1 MIQLTLRPD
10 AIEGFY
16 AAISYFIDAMAVFK
30 EINMCFLF
38 EKAPANQAI
47 HIFAATTG
55 VDPSGGTASFLVD
68 SPFIDIVSKPDPARR
83 GDNSS
88 ILLSAY
94 SSTLVPLKSL
104 LEHHGEYPL
113 VIEFNVING
122 TNYAVFLRYLSLVKF
137 KQALDNMYVS
147 SQIHLSLISITYGLT
162 PLQYL
167 VVITSVFQSNYPIR
181 LHAQKNGG
189 QNPLANALTI
199 RLLMNSCCSLVY
211 GLPAFYP
218 RVHLPIF
225 AVDASDASSFLRL
238 LRKSSGNS
246 DGNQLSLST
255 SICRTAETEFEQLQ
269 TSIREKVPEVFDL
282 LHCPHTSH
290 AQQLAGLVWG
300 TLATSLLTLMNCPKL
315 LVQVGGTTT
324 KVILDAVITQTKP
337 MLQASVDVDQLASC
351 ITAAQDPEECYC
363 VFDLFTYFQSSLKYA
378 SACMY
383 LQGET
388 ALRSFLDLQTQYP
401 SISYEVVLSASGQ
414 EVLTRNLQNATEIFA
429 SSLPGV
435 ELHVMRR
442 LGPQT
447 YAVVTT
453 KDLVNQFLFA
463 FSGTFCPSSPPTQK
477 DKALINHKQAYDNY
491 TIPSMSMQYMSSGS
505 SGQQLRVNVNP
516 QPINYIHSQSPGVT
530 SVELQLTKSTPQIKE
545 TSPTSMLGVRTPP
558 TPKDGSPIFD
568 NDSVKL
574 MDKTPIYVSQGS
586 PSSKDICVDAS
597 GSIAATCLSNVAQVS
612 IAKTASDS
620 NNMTPFQSAL
630 LTRVKSPS
638 SINQQANS
646 VVSTYL
652 SDCQPEQNLFSYIMG
667 ADSDSGIS
675 GDIEF
680 MMDALL

>member
-1 MIQLTLRPD
+1 MIQLTLRTD
-10 AIEGFY
+10 AIEGLC

-55 VDPSGGTASFLVD
+55 IDPSGGTASFLID
-68 SPFIDIVSKPDPARR
+68 SPFIDIVNTPDPARR

-88 ILLSAY
+88 ILLSVY
-94 SSTLVPLKSL
+94 SSTLVPLKTL

-113 VIEFNVING
+113 VIEFNVVDG
-122 TNYAVFLRYLSLVKF
+122 TSYAVFLRYLSLMKF
-137 KQALDNMYVS
+137 KQAFDSMYVS
-147 SQIHLSLISITYGLT
+147 SQIHLSLISVTYGLT

-167 VVITSVFQSNYPIR
+167 VAITSIFQSTYPIR

-225 AVDASDASSFLRL
+225 SVDASDASSFLRL
-238 LRKSSGNS
+238 LRKSSGHS
-246 DGNQLSLST
+246 DGNHLSLST
-255 SICRTAETEFEQLQ
+255 SICRTAEAEFEQLQ
-269 TSIREKVPEVFDL
+269 TSIKDKVPEVLDL
-282 LHCPHTSH
+282 LHCPHTSNV
-290 AQQLAGLVWG
+290 QQLAGLVWG
-300 TLATSLLTLMNCPKL
+300 TLNTSLLTLMHCPKL
-315 LVQVGGTTT
+315 LVQLGGATT
-324 KVILDAVITQTKP
+324 KAMLNAVTTQTKP
-337 MLQASVDVDQLASC
+337 MLQASVDVDQIASC
-351 ITAAQDPEECYC
+351 IAAAQDPEECYC
-363 VFDLFTYFQSSLKYA
+363 ASDLFTYFQSSLKYA

-401 SISYEVVLSASGQ
+401 SISYEVVLSASSQ
-414 EVLTRNLQNATEIFA
+414 EVLARDLQSTTGVFA

-463 FSGTFCPSSPPTQK
+463 FSGAFFPSSPSTQK
-477 DKALINHKQAYDNY
+477 DKATMDYKQGYDNY
-491 TIPSMSMQYMSSGS
+491 AVPSLSMQCTSSGS
-505 SGQQLRVNVNP
+505 GGQQVRLNVNP
-516 QPINYIHSQSPGVT
+516 QPINYVHSQSPVVT
-530 SVELQLTKSTPQIKE
+530 SIELQRTKNTPQVKE
-545 TSPTSMLGVRTPP
+545 TSPTSMFGVRTPP
-558 TPKDGSPIFD
+558 TPKDGSPILD
-568 NDSVKL
+568 DGSVKL
-574 MDKTPIYVSQGS
+574 VDQTPIYLSQQS
-586 PSSKDICVDAS
+586 PSSKDICLDAS
-597 GSIAATCLSNVAQVS
+597 GSIVATCLNSVAQISLGKAADDGNS
-612 IAKTASDS
+612 I
-620 NNMTPFQSAL
+620 TPFQSTL
-630 LTRVKSPS
+630 LTRDRSMPS
-638 SINQQANS
+638 TNQQAGS
-646 VVSTYL
+646 VVSTHL
-652 SDCQPEQNLFSYIMG
+652 SDCQSEHNLISYILG
-667 ADSDSGIS
+667 TDSDSGIS

-680 MMDALL
+680 IMDALL